1 MREKSNPIPSL
12 TYYVKNKVF
21 LTPHFHKKAKRLLK
35 KYKTLSKSLAA
46 LEEDLLANPQIGNSY
61 GANIYKIRVADTSKG
76 TGKSGGFRVITYLV
90 KESEDGTDIYLIT
103 IFDKS
108 EEASIKK
115 EEVLKI
121 VRSLDI

>member
-1 MREKSNPIPSL
+1 M
-12 TYYVKNKVF
+12 KNKVF
-21 LTPHFHKKAKRLLK
+21 LTPFFHKKAKRLLK
-35 KYKTLSKSLAA
+35 KYKTLGESLAA
-46 LEEDLLANPQIGNSY
+46 LEDDLLANPQIGNSY
-61 GANIYKIRVADTSKG
+61 GANIYKIRIADTSKG

>member
-1 MREKSNPIPSL
+1 M
-12 TYYVKNKVF
+12 KNNKIH
-21 LTPHFHKKAKRLLK
+21 LTPYFYKKAKRLLK
-35 KYKTLSKSLAA
+35 KYKTLGESLAA
-46 LEEDLLANPQIGNSY
+46 LEGDLLENPQIGNSY
-61 GANIYKIRVADTSKG
+61 GANIYKVRIADASKG

-115 EEVLKI
+115 EDVIKI
-121 VRSLDI
+121 IKSLDI